1 MAGNSVELDALY
13 PIAIFPSLSTA
24 RLGIQRATVES
35 GAQVDC
41 CSGPEVTT
49 VPPVTLSWYHRGE
62 VNVVFPGLATVCVIQ
77 SDSTLPRF
85 VYWFCTIN
93 RSRNVSSAFPLFA
106 GTDVGATPQLA
117 SVTLEGP
124 VSVEL
129 AVLFQSTW
137 NFQMRA
143 SLADQI
149 TEMKFGRP
157 TGGAPVAA

>member
-1 MAGNSVELDALY
+1 MAM
-13 PIAIFPSLSTA
+13 FPSLSTA
-24 RLGIQRATVES
+24 RLGIQRATAES

-41 CSGPEVTT
+41 CTGPAVTT

-62 VNVVFPGLATVCVIQ
+62 VRLAFAGLATVCVSH
-77 SDSTLPRF
+77 SDSTPLRF

-93 RSRNVSSAFPLFA
+93 RSRSESSALPFFA
-106 GTDVGATPQLA
+106 GTDVGATPHVA